1 MENFYFLFDS
11 STHFQLWYQKGF
23 TIGFMVLSFSTLTFL
38 SIFYLLLGRNSM
50 RFSSMSSWFLF
61 CVYNLVTIFII
72 TLLLEGFQVFEL
84 PTIGDF
90 YYEIWLFTI
99 INALYGFVLYLL
111 LSLLFKRFSIF
122 SKYYPVK
129 F

>member
-11 STHFQLWYQKGF
+11 STHFQLWYEKGF
-23 TIGFMVLSFSTLTFL
+23 TIGFMVLSFFTFL
-38 SIFYLLLGRNSM
+38 YLSVFYLLLGRKSM
-50 RFSSMSSWFLF
+50 RFSSIGSWFF
-61 CVYNLVTIFII
+61 FGVYNLVTIFVI

-84 PTIGDF
+84 PDFGDF

-99 INALYGFVLYLL
+99 INALYGFVLYFL

>member
-11 STHFQLWYQKGF
+11 NAHFQLWYEKGF
-23 TIGFMVLSFSTLTFL
+23 TIGFMVLSFFTLLYL
-38 SIFYLLLGRNSM
+38 SVFYLLLGRKSM
-50 RFSSMSSWFLF
+50 RFSSMGSWFLF
-61 CVYNLVTIFII
+61 GLYNLVTIFIVTI
-72 TLLLEGFQVFEL
+72 LIEGFQVFEL
-84 PTIGDF
+84 SSFSDF

-99 INALYGFVLYLL
+99 INALYGFVLYFLF
-111 LSLLFKRFSIF
+111 SIVFKRFSIF

>member
-11 STHFQLWYQKGF
+11 TKHFQLWYEKGF
-23 TIGFMVLSFSTLTFL
+23 TIGFMVLAFSTLLYL
-38 SIFYLLLGRNSM
+38 SIFYLLLGRKSM
-50 RFSSMSSWFLF
+50 RFSSMGSWFLF
-61 CVYNLVTIFII
+61 GVYNLITIFII

-84 PTIGDF
+84 SVFGEL

-99 INALYGFVLYLL
+99 INALYGFVLYFLF
-111 LSLLFKRFSIF
+111 SLVFKRFSIF

>member
-11 STHFQLWYQKGF
+11 STHFQLWYEKGF
-23 TIGFMVLSFSTLTFL
+23 TIGFMILSFSTLTFL
-38 SIFYLLLGRNSM
+38 SVFYLLLGRKSM
-50 RFSSMSSWFLF
+50 RFSSVGSWFLF

-99 INALYGFVLYLL
+99 INALYGFVLYFL